1 MEIIQIKKTNS
12 LLGYNLI
19 NLNILKNQIMTTKKA
34 IKNKNQLMNELK
46 EIDQISGYVETNNK
60 NKMKKFYLEATLKED
75 YMSGQGFSPKQLEQ
89 LGLVMDSKIEPIRS
103 DIKEIKNRLDH
114 LEQDMA
120 NVKEDVS
127 QINKR
132 LDKIESC
139 PTIQKEMISK

>member
-139 PTIQKEMISK
+139 PTIQKELKNP